1 VNGFQTF
8 WSGLDWSVLRD
19 MLISVIPALVCIT
32 LHELAHGFVAYLMG
46 DTTAKDAGRLTLN
59 PIKHIDIMGL
69 IMMIVFRFGWAKP
82 VPVNS
87 SNFRNRR
94 AGIVTVSLAGPLSN
108 FVTGLICCI
117 LFYMISFFTQ
127 GESALSRFALTI
139 LIQSVYMNVGL
150 MIFNL
155 IPIPPL
161 DGSKILLEFLPYRW
175 QYKIYAYERYFGLIL
190 ILLVYAGS
198 MTPVLSFFQS
208 YVLMFYEFIS
218 SLILN
223 LFI

>member
-1 VNGFQTF
+1 MFNQSQILSFIM
-8 WSGLDWSVLRD
+8 S
-19 MLISVIPALVCIT
+19 IPAVLFAIT
-32 LHELAHGFVAYLMG
+32 IHECAHGWAAYLMG
-46 DTTAKDAGRLTLN
+46 DHTARYSGRLSLN
-59 PIKHIDIMGL
+59 PLRHMDPIGALCML
-69 IMMIVFRFGWAKP
+69 FFRFGWAKP